1 MARNTIGQFISAL
14 RKSNGMT
21 QKQLAEMLNVS
32 DKAVSRWERD
42 ECAPDLSLIPVIAD
56 IFGVTS
62 DEILRGE
69 RTPQF
74 SDETNITNAKS
85 EKQIKHLIDGAQTK
99 FTVRSIISVGIGL
112 FGLMVAM
119 ICNFGFLRAHIGFF
133 VGCIFYLAAVICEVI
148 FTKLAFF
155 SVDSDDFDDEK
166 INQCKQRFFRV
177 SALTCSVILVLFT
190 ATLPLIVFTDDPYVG
205 LLISS
210 WAGYGF
216 LFGIV
221 GALISA
227 VAFIIAKNIVN
238 NRNLYNFK
246 QELTPEVLKL
256 RKRCI
261 AVLAVIIGVTV
272 IAQLAFNQYVP
283 NRLLSGCSVYTDINK
298 FVEFIET
305 PSYVPTNEVTM
316 PMINYDMTVME
327 EENSLGEVVPREKE
341 ELVEY
346 IYAEDGE
353 TVICSYVQRN
363 NDVSEIDVEWNDG
376 APTIYVYTNNDLQRA
391 NHNFVMIN
399 VIFLVSYVGEV
410 VIVGIIYYRKK
421 KQLLSK

>member
-1 MARNTIGQFISAL
+1 M
-14 RKSNGMT
+14 
-21 QKQLAEMLNVS
+21 
-32 DKAVSRWERD
+32 
-42 ECAPDLSLIPVIAD
+42 
-56 IFGVTS
+56 
-62 DEILRGE
+62 
-69 RTPQF
+69 
-74 SDETNITNAKS
+74 
-85 EKQIKHLIDGAQTK
+85 
-99 FTVRSIISVGIGL
+99 
-112 FGLMVAM
+112 
-119 ICNFGFLRAHIGFF
+119 
-133 VGCIFYLAAVICEVI
+133 
-148 FTKLAFF
+148 
-155 SVDSDDFDDEK
+155 
-166 INQCKQRFFRV
+166 
-177 SALTCSVILVLFT
+177 ILVLFT

-376 APTIYVYTNNDLQRA
+376 APTIYVYTNNDLQIA
-391 NHNFVMIN
+391 NHNFAMIN